1 MAAWGPGL
9 ASSWGG
15 LVLSNLCLAALNMLA
30 ADMRPGCWLGQTQRP
45 TAPQKAVQ
53 QHIARRCACFLQK
66 LQSRDTPNFGN
77 YGSFQHF
84 ESKPSSKYPTMQAE
98 KVDLPARAATCDPE
112 KLLPPEL
119 ADSVMDVEKMFPFCM
134 PVQPGPVGPEGA
146 ERAEYVKLVFRQLQ
160 CGKTLLRLQCKV
172 VGDVFCVAKSHGK
185 QREIWND
192 SMISQVVA
200 RPPGPAKLANPQLLC
215 GLVLQ
220 GRGASVHVKA
230 GRADFFWCPSS
241 TSTPSEVVWQAS
253 GFFAWAGSHLRC
265 FFWEVAWIC
274 GLRGSCRHF
283 SFGPI
288 VSNQHCLAH
297 GF

>member
-1 MAAWGPGL
+1 ME
-9 ASSWGG
+9 ASSPEHMAGRRRDLFPLPPMRTWPLEVAGLPVHEVG

-77 YGSFQHF
+77 CGSFQHF

-160 CGKTLLRLQCKV
+160 CGKTLFAPTVQ
-172 VGDVFCVAKSHGK
+172 
-185 QREIWND
+185 
-192 SMISQVVA
+192 
-200 RPPGPAKLANPQLLC
+200 
-215 GLVLQ
+215 
-220 GRGASVHVKA
+220 
-230 GRADFFWCPSS
+230 SS
-241 TSTPSEVVWQAS
+241 W
-253 GFFAWAGSHLRC
+253 
-265 FFWEVAWIC
+265 
-274 GLRGSCRHF
+274 
-283 SFGPI
+283 
-288 VSNQHCLAH
+288 
-297 GF
+297 